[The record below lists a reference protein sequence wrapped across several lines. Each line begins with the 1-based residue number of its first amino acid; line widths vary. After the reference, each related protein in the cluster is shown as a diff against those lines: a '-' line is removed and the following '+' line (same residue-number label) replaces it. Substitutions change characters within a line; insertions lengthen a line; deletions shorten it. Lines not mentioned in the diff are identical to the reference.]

1 MANKLKSILILL
13 FLSLFVATLIVG
25 CGGDDADVEEED
37 VGEEVVEDSGEEMA
51 EDAGEDAQAEPDSG
65 EEVPEG
71 FVDTSAY
78 AKDGPYTVCFS
89 NASVSNSWRVSMVEH
104 VRYGVEEVYA
114 DQIAEYIETDANDD
128 PAKQISDVED
138 LLTQGCDILIL
149 SPATADA
156 LTPAAEK
163 AMDAGV
169 PVVTLDRNVSN
180 EDAYVTYVTSSNC
193 EMGTQQAEWLV
204 GQLSEG
210 DSVVLMAGLAGAS
223 PAEDRL
229 ACAREV
235 IEDAGLNILDEAYT
249 GWSPVEGKQI
259 MENWITAHGDEIDGV
274 WSGSGLQA
282 SGAIEAFQEAGMDVP
297 PISGEDFNRYFKLWY
312 EGGFEGVSVSFP
324 VSQGLVSV
332 EVALKILAGETV
344 PKTVDVTRT
353 IVTIDNLEDY
363 VRTDLPDD
371 YWADSLP
378 AVVERLFP

>member
-1 MANKLKSILILL
+1 
-13 FLSLFVATLIVG
+13 
-25 CGGDDADVEEED
+25 
-37 VGEEVVEDSGEEMA
+37 
-51 EDAGEDAQAEPDSG
+51 
-65 EEVPEG
+65 
-71 FVDTSAY
+71 
-78 AKDGPYTVCFS
+78 
-89 NASVSNSWRVSMVEH
+89 
-104 VRYGVEEVYA
+104 
-114 DQIAEYIETDANDD
+114 
-128 PAKQISDVED
+128 
-138 LLTQGCDILIL
+138 
-149 SPATADA
+149 
-156 LTPAAEK
+156 
-163 AMDAGV
+163 
-169 PVVTLDRNVSN
+169 
-180 EDAYVTYVTSSNC
+180 
-193 EMGTQQAEWLV
+193 
-204 GQLSEG
+204 
-210 DSVVLMAGLAGAS
+210 
-223 PAEDRL
+223 
-229 ACAREV
+229 
-235 IEDAGLNILDEAYT
+235 
-249 GWSPVEGKQI
+249 